1 LERLLV
7 ELTPRL
13 HRQECGPRGRWTE
26 HLLYRLGVAYIKVGR
41 MKAREELLKKVPKE
55 GFLKITQSRAAQM
68 SKEQR
73 VALIRKG
80 NNLFNQKQYD
90 LAKKIFLTTG
100 YSDGLIRL
108 GDLYMNQNMPLEA
121 LRMYWLAPDRKKV
134 DTMLEKTVGI
144 IQKWLQEGDQDVDS
158 GG

>member
-1 LERLLV
+1 
-7 ELTPRL
+7 
-13 HRQECGPRGRWTE
+13 
-26 HLLYRLGVAYIKVGR
+26 
-41 MKAREELLKKVPKE
+41 MKAREELLKKIPKE
-55 GFLKITQSRAAQM
+55 GFLKISESRSAEM

-80 NNLFNQKQYD
+80 NELFNQKKYD

-108 GDLYMNQNMPLEA
+108 GDVYMTQENPLEA

-134 DTMLEKTVGI
+134 DAMMEKTVGI
-144 IQKWLQEGDQDVDS
+144 VKKWLEEGDQDVE
-158 GG
+158 

>member
-1 LERLLV
+1 
-7 ELTPRL
+7 
-13 HRQECGPRGRWTE
+13 
-26 HLLYRLGVAYIKVGR
+26 

-55 GFLKITQSRAAQM
+55 GFLKITESRAAEM
-68 SKEQR
+68 PKEQR
-73 VALIRKG
+73 AALIRKG
-80 NNLFNQKQYD
+80 NDLFNQKQYD

-134 DTMLEKTVGI
+134 DAMLEKTVGI
-144 IQKWLQEGDQDVDS
+144 LRKWLQEGEQEVD
-158 GG
+158 

>member
-1 LERLLV
+1 
-7 ELTPRL
+7 
-13 HRQECGPRGRWTE
+13 
-26 HLLYRLGVAYIKVGR
+26 

-55 GFLKITQSRAAQM
+55 GFLKISQSQAADM

-80 NNLFNQKQYD
+80 NELFNQQKYD

-108 GDLYMNQNMPLEA
+108 GNLYMNQNMPLEA
-121 LRMYWLAPDRKKV
+121 FRMYYLAPDRKKV
-134 DTMLEKTVGI
+134 DAMLEKTVGI
-144 IQKWLQEGDQDVDS
+144 IKKWLKEGDQDLE
-158 GG
+158 

>member
-1 LERLLV
+1 
-7 ELTPRL
+7 
-13 HRQECGPRGRWTE
+13 
-26 HLLYRLGVAYIKVGR
+26 

-55 GFLKITQSRAAQM
+55 GFLKISRSQSAEL

-80 NNLFNQKQYD
+80 NELFNQKKYD

-108 GDLYMNQNMPLEA
+108 GNLYLDQKMPLEA
-121 LRMYWLAPDRKKV
+121 FRMYWLAPDRKKV
-134 DTMLEKTVGI
+134 DAMLEKTI
-144 IQKWLQEGDQDVDS
+144 LILKKWLEEGEQNVE
-158 GG
+158 

>member
-1 LERLLV
+1 
-7 ELTPRL
+7 
-13 HRQECGPRGRWTE
+13 
-26 HLLYRLGVAYIKVGR
+26 

-55 GFLKITQSRAAQM
+55 GFLKITESRAAEM

-80 NNLFNQKQYD
+80 NDLFNQKEYE

-108 GDLYMNQNMPLEA
+108 GDLYINQNMPLEA
-121 LRMYWLAPDRKKV
+121 FRMYKLAPDRKKV
-134 DTMLEKTVGI
+134 DAMLEKTVGI
-144 IQKWLQEGDQDVDS
+144 IKKWLREGEQDVD
-158 GG
+158 